1 MGSRQ
6 WQGNVQ
12 GHGHGQQARERGRG
26 HWDTGRGQGRAGQ
39 GKGQQQGAG
48 YWMIQPG
55 TVGNE
60 CRGSVAD
67 RLHGGA

>member
-1 MGSRQ
+1 MDRDMGRRQ
-6 WQGNVQ
+6 
-12 GHGHGQQARERGRG
+12 GRG
-26 HWDTGRGQGRAGQ
+26 DVGIETRDGGRTGQ

-60 CRGSVAD
+60 CWGSVAD